1 MLCWQGLSSESYGF
15 VSSHVRMW
23 ELDNK
28 KRLSAKDWCF
38 QTMVLEK
45 TLDSPLDW
53 KIISVNPKENQ
64 PWIFTERTDAEAPVL
79 WQLDAKSQLIGK
91 DPDARKGKRKRGW
104 QRMRWLGNLTGSM
117 NVNLSKFQEIV
128 EDRGVWHAAVHGVAK
143 SWTWLSNCRTWRYLF
158 WANSWKLQ
166 ALWQFTQKLFALANG
181 SSKPWSCFSVFP
193 NLNGS
198 VEKPIWDKE
207 KPFHSPLTS

>member
-1 MLCWQGLSSESYGF
+1 M
-15 VSSHVRMW
+15 
-23 ELDNK
+23 
-28 KRLSAKDWCF
+28 
-38 QTMVLEK
+38 LEK
-45 TLDSPLDW
+45 TLESPLDC
-53 KIISVNPKENQ
+53 KEIKPVHPRGKQ
-64 PWIFTERTDAEAPVL
+64 PWVFIERTDAEAPVL

-166 ALWQFTQKLFALANG
+166 ALWQFTQKLFALSNG